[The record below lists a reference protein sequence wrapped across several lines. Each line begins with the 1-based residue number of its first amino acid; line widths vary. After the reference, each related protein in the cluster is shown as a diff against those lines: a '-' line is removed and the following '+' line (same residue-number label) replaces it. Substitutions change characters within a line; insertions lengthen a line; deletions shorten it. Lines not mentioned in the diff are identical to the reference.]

1 MYFYKHI
8 YIYIYTHTHTHT
20 HTQTHRYT
28 HVLPLI
34 NRSKKSVVKRKYY
47 EACYSLFVQKTFSQ
61 RNTRCCR
68 SQPHFHVREAHCQG
82 ALQTPS

>member
-8 YIYIYTHTHTHT
+8 HTHTHT
-20 HTQTHRYT
+20 HTYT
-28 HVLPLI
+28 HVLSLI

-47 EACYSLFVQKTFSQ
+47 EACYSLFVQNVITFSQ
-61 RNTRCCR
+61 RNTRCSR